1 MEQKKLLYLFT
12 GDHPVHRKFAETVNA
27 EIMPLNKDIPK
38 DFDIYFVEGS
48 YAKIVFLKK
57 LRKLNKNA
65 KIIALFADPRMYYL
79 NKRINFDSSQDK
91 ITKMGI
97 LKSLILRKFL
107 KNVDGAI
114 CEGSINLELF
124 SKLNKNAKAVKVIPF
139 VDKNKYKKLTNLNPT
154 LDSETLLF
162 IGNGPD
168 YYCKGLDLLIESFK
182 ELKKERKNLK
192 LHILGKGWKVKDSW
206 KAEDINFEGKQDIIK
221 YLNKSVA
228 LVHLGR
234 GEGFGIQ
241 IMEALLAGIPCIVS
255 QDTGG
260 KDIVD
265 KNFIVS
271 LNKHEITEKIKKYL
285 DMNLTEKK
293 KLSKKIKKKYAN
305 LKEEKILKDFK
316 TKFYE
321 LIGEIYGKRQN

>member
-1 MEQKKLLYLFT
+1 M
-12 GDHPVHRKFAETVNA
+12 
-27 EIMPLNKDIPK
+27 
-38 DFDIYFVEGS
+38 
-48 YAKIVFLKK
+48 
-57 LRKLNKNA
+57 
-65 KIIALFADPRMYYL
+65 
-79 NKRINFDSSQDK
+79 
-91 ITKMGI
+91 
-97 LKSLILRKFL
+97 
-107 KNVDGAI
+107 
-114 CEGSINLELF
+114 
-124 SKLNKNAKAVKVIPF
+124 
-139 VDKNKYKKLTNLNPT
+139 
-154 LDSETLLF
+154 
-162 IGNGPD
+162 
-168 YYCKGLDLLIESFK
+168 
-182 ELKKERKNLK
+182 
-192 LHILGKGWKVKDSW
+192 GKGWKVKDSW